1 MEPTTLSTKKTS
13 SESTLMKEKQQIK
26 ANILEMVDMI
36 ADINDELGIEHT
48 MESEF
53 DLWELTKTVTNL

>member
-1 MEPTTLSTKKTS
+1 
-13 SESTLMKEKQQIK
+13 MKEKQQIK

-36 ADINDELGIEHT
+36 ADINDELGVEHT

>member
-36 ADINDELGIEHT
+36 ADINDELGVEHT